1 MDSEDSTGHPLCVSK
16 TKGRYVWKLYE
27 NSLVVLDALKYK
39 NVLEKA
45 VKYFW
50 NIQVLMRDYCGVSS
64 DQTGTRRP
72 LNRLPVLRSCSPSV
86 SSLWMWILQYYVSSA
101 DYRLFCTFQ
110 INSSDCSI
118 VNNESEKSFIYS

>member
-45 VKYFW
+45 VKY
-50 NIQVLMRDYCGVSS
+50 V
-64 DQTGTRRP
+64 
-72 LNRLPVLRSCSPSV
+72 
-86 SSLWMWILQYYVSSA
+86 
-101 DYRLFCTFQ
+101 
-110 INSSDCSI
+110 
-118 VNNESEKSFIYS
+118 

>member
-1 MDSEDSTGHPLCVSK
+1 MDSEDSPGHPLCVSK

-45 VKYFW
+45 VKYFL

-72 LNRLPVLRSCSPSV
+72 LNRLPVLRSAVPLYPV
-86 SSLWMWILQYYVSSA
+86 SECGDYSTMFLVLTILSFV
-101 DYRLFCTFQ
+101 LFKLTLLTAAL
-110 INSSDCSI
+110 
-118 VNNESEKSFIYS
+118 